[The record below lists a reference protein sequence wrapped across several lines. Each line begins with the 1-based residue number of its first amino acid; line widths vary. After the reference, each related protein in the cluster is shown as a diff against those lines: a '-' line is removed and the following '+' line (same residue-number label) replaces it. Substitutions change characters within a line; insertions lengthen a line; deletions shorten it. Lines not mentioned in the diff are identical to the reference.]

1 MLTAIIII
9 LSVGLIVLT
18 TMSVVGGVYANR
30 AALPMCAAMFIA
42 IIVFGAVW

>member
-1 MLTAIIII
+1 MLTFLAILASI
-9 LSVGLIVLT
+9 GLIVLT
-18 TMSVVGGVYANR
+18 TMSFVGGVYSNR